1 MIELLPLST
10 YSLVMSVTPGPNNIL
25 LTASGANF
33 GYRRTLPHILGIGIG
48 HSVHVALVCL
58 GLGVLFQAFPVL
70 HTVLK
75 VAGTAYLLYLAWKLV
90 GSSIGS
96 AATAKPLS
104 FWHAAAFQFVN
115 PKAWVKAVT
124 VATVFMPVGVAPW
137 LGSLI
142 VAAIVLLINFPS
154 VSLWALFGVAIK
166 RHLTNEHRRL
176 GFNVTMAA
184 LLVATAVV
192 IAL

>member
-1 MIELLPLST
+1 VLELLPLST
-10 YSLVMSVTPGPNNIL
+10 YSLVMSVTPGPNNLL

-33 GYRRTLPHILGIGIG
+33 GYRRTLPHIFGVGVG
-48 HSVHVALVCL
+48 HAVQVALTCL
-58 GLGVLFQAFPVL
+58 GLGVLFQAFPLL

-75 VAGTAYLLYLAWKLV
+75 VAGTVYLLYLAWKLV

-96 AATAKPLS
+96 AAAVRPLS
-104 FWHAAAFQFVN
+104 FWNAAAFQFVN

-124 VATVFMPVGVAPW
+124 VATVFMPVGIEPW

-142 VAAIVLLINFPS
+142 VALIVLLINFPS

-166 RHLTNEHRRL
+166 RYLTNERRRL
-176 GFNVTMAA
+176 GFNITMAT